1 MMKPIRKKDLVFN
14 KLNDQMII
22 INFNSSRQFH
32 QANEVGSRIWELC
45 DGNHSQ
51 NQILDILVDEFEESP
66 ETIKNDLIEYL
77 ALLKKN
83 ELLDY

>member
-1 MMKPIRKKDLVFN
+1 MMKPKRKKDLVFN

-22 INFNSSRQFH
+22 INFNSTKQFH

-51 NQILDILVDEFEESP
+51 DQILNILVDEFEESP
-66 ETIKNDLIEYL
+66 ETIRNDLIEYL
-77 ALLKKN
+77 NLLKSN